1 MSGRCLAKQN
11 HRNKNAIENGQS
23 RKEDTMKALNCCK
36 TMEAE
41 LTAWKANVYD
51 IARKMEELPGGEKEK
66 FHSNIEDLHILVTEM
81 DDRIDQ
87 IRKNCSPETGIDDIR
102 TDREKFDKAL
112 ASLRVTA
119 DEAMRGLGA
128 GNFGG

>member
-1 MSGRCLAKQN
+1 
-11 HRNKNAIENGQS
+11 
-23 RKEDTMKALNCCK
+23 MKAINCCK

-51 IARKMEELPGGEKEK
+51 IVRKMEDLPGGAKEK
-66 FHSNIEDLHILVTEM
+66 FLPNIEDLHILITEM

-87 IRKNCSPETGIDDIR
+87 IRQNCTPETGIDDIR

-119 DEAMRGLGA
+119 DEAMRGLG
-128 GNFGG
+128 GGDFGG

>member
-1 MSGRCLAKQN
+1 
-11 HRNKNAIENGQS
+11 
-23 RKEDTMKALNCCK
+23 MKAINCCK

-51 IARKMEELPGGEKEK
+51 IVRKMEELSGGAKEK
-66 FHSNIEDLHILVTEM
+66 FLPNIEDLHILIAEM

-87 IRKNCSPETGIDDIR
+87 IRQNCTPETGIDDIR

-112 ASLRVTA
+112 TSLRVTA

>member
-1 MSGRCLAKQN
+1 ML
-11 HRNKNAIENGQS
+11 
-23 RKEDTMKALNCCK
+23 ALNCCK

-51 IARKMEELPGGEKEK
+51 IARKMEELPGAQRGKVLP
-66 FHSNIEDLHILVTEM
+66 NIEDLHILIAEM

-87 IRKNCSPETGIDDIR
+87 IRENCSPETGIDDIR
-102 TDREKFDKAL
+102 TDKEQFDKSL
-112 ASLRVTA
+112 SKLRVTA
-119 DEAMRGLGA
+119 EEAMRGLGA

>member
-1 MSGRCLAKQN
+1 
-11 HRNKNAIENGQS
+11 
-23 RKEDTMKALNCCK
+23 MKAMNCCK

-51 IARKMEELPGGEKEK
+51 IVRSIEKLPGGAKDK
-66 FHSNIEDLHILVTEM
+66 ILPNIEDLHMLIAEM

-87 IRKNCSPETGIDDIR
+87 IREDCTPETGIEDIR
-102 TDREKFDKAL
+102 AEREAFDVDISK
-112 ASLRVTA
+112 LRVSA
-119 DEAMRGLGA
+119 DEAMNVLGA